1 MFNKLKTET
10 KILIGIPLFFASIYF
25 LVKSFK
31 KGGGNFV
38 SNTSSNVILMGGLD
52 NRQGDLNIDQQVKL
66 LKTSLQN
73 KSVIG
78 FRYNNVSGVLDAI
91 NKNPNDYVVLFSAGG
106 RYSDKISN
114 QIKAK
119 NKLFIVEPYGAS
131 ANVKKSVN
139 QAISNGVPNKN
150 VIVGENVY
158 RGLNVVPNATPT
170 PSNVGHWN
178 ALKFV
183 GTLIK

>member
-1 MFNKLKTET
+1 MKTET
-10 KILIGIPLFFASIYF
+10 KILIGIPFFFASIYF
-25 LVKSFK
+25 LMKSFK

-38 SNTSSNVILMGGLD
+38 SNISSNVILMGGLD

-66 LKTSLQN
+66 LKTTLKN
-73 KSVIG
+73 KSIKG
-78 FRYNNVSGVLDAI
+78 FRYNNLSGVLNAMRE
-91 NKNPNDYVVLFSAGG
+91 NPDDYVILFSAGG
-106 RYSDKISN
+106 RYSDKVSS

-131 ANVKKSVN
+131 TNVKKSVN

-150 VIVGENVY
+150 VIVGENIY

-170 PSNVGHWN
+170 TPNIGHWN

>member
-10 KILIGIPLFFASIYF
+10 KILIGLPFFFLSIYF
-25 LVKSFK
+25 LLKNFK
-31 KGGGNFV
+31 KGGVMIPEKSG
-38 SNTSSNVILMGGLD
+38 NVILMGGLD

-78 FRYNNVSGVLDAI
+78 FRYNNVSGVLKAI
-91 NKNPNDYVVLFSAGG
+91 SENPNDYVVLFSAGG
-106 RYSDKISN
+106 RYSDKVSS
-114 QIKAK
+114 QIRAK

-131 ANVKKSVN
+131 SNVKKSVN
-139 QAISNGVPNKN
+139 QAISNGVPNEN
-150 VIVGENVY
+150 VIVGENIY

-170 PSNVGHWN
+170 PTNVGHWN

>member
-1 MFNKLKTET
+1 MFNKLKIQT

-25 LVKSFK
+25 LMKSFK
-31 KGGGNFV
+31 KSGGNII
-38 SNTSSNVILMGGLD
+38 SDTSGNVILMGGLD
-52 NRQGDLNIDQQVKL
+52 NRQGDLNIDQQVNL
-66 LKTSLQN
+66 LKKSLQN

-78 FRYNNVSGVLDAI
+78 FRYNNVSGVLKAI
-91 NKNPNDYVVLFSAGG
+91 SENPNDYVVLFSAGG
-106 RYSDKISN
+106 RYSDKVSS
-114 QIKAK
+114 QIRAK

-131 ANVKKSVN
+131 SDVKKSVN
-139 QAISNGVPNKN
+139 QAISNGVPNEN
-150 VIVGENVY
+150 VIVGENIY

-170 PSNVGHWN
+170 PTNVGHWN